1 MSLYQIG
8 FLDNFINKI
17 DSMTLVQLE
26 YLIALDTHRQL
37 TLAAEKSHI
46 SQPALTVQLQK
57 LEEELGVK
65 LFDRSKQPVVPTE
78 IGQTVIGQAR
88 VILQESQRI
97 TDMVQT
103 YKQDVSGEIRVGII
117 PTLAPYLL
125 PLFLA
130 QFLQN
135 FPLVKLRVRE
145 LPTDTLVQLLKA
157 GQLDAGIAVAPLADD
172 RLYEHRLFYEEFL
185 VYVAANDHH
194 HDKQFVLAEDIKPDQ
209 LWLLEE
215 GHCMRSQ
222 IMNLCELRT
231 QRLDGQQFYYEAGS
245 IEGLKKMVDRHGGM
259 TVLPELA
266 TLDMPLLQQT
276 QLRRFARPV
285 PVREISLITHRHY
298 VKQPLIDALRTEI
311 LRAVPS
317 QMQQPGLG
325 VVVGMGV

>member
-1 MSLYQIG
+1 
-8 FLDNFINKI
+8 
-17 DSMTLVQLE
+17 MTLVQLT
-26 YLIALDTHRQL
+26 YLIALDTYRQL
-37 TLAAEKSHI
+37 TIAAEKSHI
-46 SQPALTVQLQK
+46 SQPALTMQLQK

-78 IGQTVIGQAR
+78 IGRAVVAQAR
-88 VILQESQRI
+88 TVLQESQRI
-97 TDMVQT
+97 TDLVQA
-103 YKQDVSGEIRVGII
+103 YKQDISGELRVGII

-145 LPTDTLVQLLKA
+145 LPTDTLVELLKA
-157 GQLDAGIAVAPLADD
+157 GQLDVGIAVSPLADD
-172 RLYEHRLFYEEFL
+172 RLYEHRLFYEEFV
-185 VYVAANDHH
+185 VYVAADDHH
-194 HDKQFVLAEDIKPDQ
+194 HDKQFVLAEDITPDQ

-222 IMNLCELRT
+222 IMNLCELRK

-245 IEGLKKMVDRHGGM
+245 IEGLKRMVDRYGGM

-266 TLDMPLLQQT
+266 TLDMSTLQQA

-285 PVREISLITHRHY
+285 PVREVSLITHRHY
-298 VKQPLIDALRTEI
+298 VKQPLIDALKSEI
-311 LRAVPS
+311 LRAVPA
-317 QMQQPGLG
+317 QMQQPGVG
-325 VVVGMGV
+325 VVVGTG